1 MSAAVWAVLVAAGG
15 ASWLLTRFLRGYA
28 LERSLLDV
36 PNHRSSHTVA
46 TPRGGGLAIAAASL
60 GGIAALGAL
69 GVVPLPAVLALLGG
83 GAMIAAIGWLDDRS
97 HVAAR
102 WRFLVHLAAASWALY
117 WAGGLPALSL
127 GTWRVELG
135 MAGPVLGALGI
146 VWLTNLYNF
155 MDGIDGIAAGQA
167 LVAGAAGATLLLVR
181 DLPALAGLAAA
192 LAGAGAGFLVWNWA
206 PARIFMGDVG
216 SGYLGYMFGTLAVA
230 SENAAGPPVL
240 AWAVLLGVFVVDATV
255 TLVRRMLRGEPWY
268 VAHRAHA
275 YQRAVDQWRRHAT
288 VTAAAL
294 AVSALLAMLAW
305 WGTTAPAALPGAVAA
320 ATALLAVIY
329 WAVERRRPMSDG
341 R

>member
-155 MDGIDGIAAGQA
+155 MDGIDGIAGGEA
-167 LVAGAAGATLLLVR
+167 LTVGAAAGILLWTGGVPGLGAASLVM
-181 DLPALAGLAAA
+181 AVAS
-192 LAGAGAGFLVWNWA
+192 AGFLVWNWS

-216 SGYLGYMFGTLAVA
+216 SGYLGFVFA
-230 SENAAGPPVL
+230 VL
-240 AWAVLLGVFVVDATV
+240 ALFSERQGRLPLLLWAVLLGVFLFDATV
-255 TLVRRMLRGEPWY
+255 TLVRRVMRGERFFD
-268 VAHRAHA
+268 AHRKHA
-275 YQRAVDQWRRHAT
+275 YQRAVQAGWPHSRTSGAVLAVNLLLALTAWAGWRQPRLVPAAF
-288 VTAAAL
+288 VASMVLLAAAYL
-294 AVSALLAMLAW
+294 W
-305 WGTTAPAALPGAVAA
+305 
-320 ATALLAVIY
+320 
-329 WAVERRRPMSDG
+329 VERRRPMWE
-341 R
+341 